1 MSIESITEKLKE
13 ENEIDQLD
21 KTVESIKISIFKI
34 ITEWK
39 DITKSVH
46 TNIKLSLIFYF
57 LFKNKYFNY
66 QTLIKLIKKL
76 LVFVINIFIFVGS

>member
-34 ITEWK
+34 ITEW
-39 DITKSVH
+39 
-46 TNIKLSLIFYF
+46 N
-57 LFKNKYFNY
+57 
-66 QTLIKLIKKL
+66 
-76 LVFVINIFIFVGS
+76 